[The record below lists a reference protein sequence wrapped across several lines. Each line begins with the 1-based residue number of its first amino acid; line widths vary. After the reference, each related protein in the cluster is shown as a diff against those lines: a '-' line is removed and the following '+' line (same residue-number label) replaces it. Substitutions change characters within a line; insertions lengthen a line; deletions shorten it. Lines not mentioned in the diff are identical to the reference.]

1 MIPQALRLNLAS
13 FVGLTNPSY
22 TFPYLSGIVLTS
34 FSTQQPF
41 SGSSFDLGPSLM
53 DEVFKALGGSS
64 STTDPISLDPP
75 ASLPPLTPT
84 HPTQALLEDN
94 ETHNVKNELKEIAS
108 KITGKDNSK
117 KKQATVR
124 PTIIVIIIF
133 IFIIILIFTFT
144 VGIIFNVSYPSRG
157 GEFNSN

>member
-1 MIPQALRLNLAS
+1 
-13 FVGLTNPSY
+13 
-22 TFPYLSGIVLTS
+22 
-34 FSTQQPF
+34 
-41 SGSSFDLGPSLM
+41 M

-64 STTDPISLDPP
+64 TDDTVSLDPP

-108 KITGKDNSK
+108 KLTGKDNSK

-124 PTIIVIIIF
+124 
-133 IFIIILIFTFT
+133 
-144 VGIIFNVSYPSRG
+144 
-157 GEFNSN
+157 